1 MEARRGEARR
11 EASSRT
17 QRTEE
22 GGLGHLYIYIH
33 TFIHSKYIQKYIH
46 TQCMYI
52 MYILCRVYMICMD
65 LQFIRRWVL
74 MDEASS
80 SCDDLTQPERGEG
93 APGGAALGRASLS
106 QSTPVQAAARA
117 RRGCTTE
124 NMGRPL
130 SVLEQNGFALWS
142 WRILAFSIWS
152 CFE

>member
-1 MEARRGEARR
+1 MEARRGEARGIFENAENR
-11 EASSRT
+11 GRWPWPF
-17 QRTEE
+17 
-22 GGLGHLYIYIH
+22 IH
-33 TFIHSKYIQKYIH
+33 TFTYVHSYIQKYIH
-46 TQCMYI
+46 TQCMY
-52 MYILCRVYMICMD
+52 MYILCRVYMMCMD

-80 SCDDLTQPERGEG
+80 SCDDLTQPERSEG

-106 QSTPVQAAARA
+106 QSTPVEAAARA